1 VAGSRVFLHDL
12 LVDVKR
18 LQGIAIFSGLSKR
31 ELERLSQWTDEI
43 SVPAGHELA
52 REGQFAHEFFVIE
65 SGNADVLKD
74 GTRIAELGPGDFFGE
89 IGLLETERRTASVVA
104 ATEMELIVMFQREF
118 KAMEKEMPS
127 IADRVRA
134 AIRARLA
141 N

>member
-89 IGLLETERRTASVVA
+89 IGLLDRHVPARVQGDGEGDAFHRRPCSRRDSRTA
-104 ATEMELIVMFQREF
+104 R
-118 KAMEKEMPS
+118 
-127 IADRVRA
+127 
-134 AIRARLA
+134 
-141 N
+141 